1 MRAIILCAGK
11 GTRLKPWTNFKPK
24 PLFKVNNTPLIE
36 NNISFLLKNNIDDIV
51 IVTGYMNDEF
61 DYLAKKYNNINI
73 IINKDYNK
81 YNNYYSLLLAQQ
93 YFDDD
98 ILILSGDIYIKDDF
112 LISKYLNDKS
122 VVFSHKNYTNET
134 EHIVLFNTNNKITKI
149 TKMQAYD
156 EYIANNITFLK
167 QEILPTFL
175 EELKNVK
182 DYNEYYEDVLSRL
195 IYKHNIFVETIDN
208 NIVIE
213 IDSIKDAFKMGLITK
228 MRAIHQLLCNM
239 MKYYYKKVFN
249 KFTNNQK
256 KL

>member
-24 PLFKVNNTPLIE
+24 PLFKVNNIPLVE
-36 NNISFLLKNNIDDIV
+36 NNISFLLKNNINDIV

-61 DYLAKKYNNINI
+61 NYLTKKYSNINI

-81 YNNYYSLLLAQQ
+81 YNNYYSLLLAQK

-98 ILILSGDIYIKDDF
+98 ILILSGDIYIKDNF
-112 LISKYLNDKS
+112 LISKYLYDKS
-122 VVFSHKNYTNET
+122 IVFSHKNITNSIEY
-134 EHIVLFNTNNKITKI
+134 EVLFNSNNKKLINIDINSKNGYC
-149 TKMQAYD
+149 M
-156 EYIANNITFLK
+156 NNITFLK
-167 QEILPTFL
+167 KEILPSFL
-175 EELKNVK
+175 EELNNVT
-182 DYNEYYEDVLSRL
+182 DCNEYYEDVLTRL
-195 IYKHNIFVETIDN
+195 IYKHDIFVETIDN
-208 NIVIE
+208 DIVIE